1 MDYKLLLISND
12 DQRLI
17 LHFINFILKLILS
30 IMMTKKTAFTTQELL
45 KFNDEDFKR
54 YIFFL
59 QDILKEKLDY
69 GESIDEILDKE
80 DPFETLEPFLSEE
93 VYPILVLAM
102 INNIRTETVMQA
114 LTEGFNK
121 GRDDYNSK
129 QK

>member
-1 MDYKLLLISND
+1 MDYKLLLISNG

-30 IMMTKKTAFTTQELL
+30 IIMTKKTAFTTQELL

-54 YIFFL
+54 YIFLL

>member
-1 MDYKLLLISND
+1 LDYKLLLISNG

-30 IMMTKKTAFTTQELL
+30 IIMTKKTAFTTQELL

-54 YIFFL
+54 YIFLL

>member
-30 IMMTKKTAFTTQELL
+30 IMMIKKTALTTQELL
-45 KFNDEDFKR
+45 KFNNEDFKR
-54 YIFFL
+54 YIFLL
-59 QDILKEKLDY
+59 QDILKEKLDS

>member
-30 IMMTKKTAFTTQELL
+30 IMMTKKTALTTQELL
-45 KFNDEDFKR
+45 KFNNEDFKR
-54 YIFFL
+54 YIFLL
-59 QDILKEKLDY
+59 QDILKEKLDS
-69 GESIDEILDKE
+69 GASIDEILDKE

>member
-1 MDYKLLLISND
+1 LDYKLLLISND

-30 IMMTKKTAFTTQELL
+30 IMMTKKTALTTQELL
-45 KFNDEDFKR
+45 KFNNEDFKR
-54 YIFFL
+54 YIFLL
-59 QDILKEKLDY
+59 QDILKEKLDS
-69 GESIDEILDKE
+69 GASIDEILDKE

>member
-1 MDYKLLLISND
+1 MDYKLLLISNG

-30 IMMTKKTAFTTQELL
+30 IIMTKKTAFTTQELL

-54 YIFFL
+54 YIFLL
-59 QDILKEKLDY
+59 QDILKEKLDS

>member
-1 MDYKLLLISND
+1 MDYKLLLISNG

-30 IMMTKKTAFTTQELL
+30 IIMTKKTAFTTQELL

-54 YIFFL
+54 YIFLL
-59 QDILKEKLDY
+59 QDLLKEKLDS

>member
-1 MDYKLLLISND
+1 MDYKLLLISNG

-30 IMMTKKTAFTTQELL
+30 IMMTKKTALTTQELL
-45 KFNDEDFKR
+45 KFNNEDFKR
-54 YIFFL
+54 YIFLL
-59 QDILKEKLDY
+59 QDILKEKLDH

-114 LTEGFNK
+114 LIEGFNK

>member
-30 IMMTKKTAFTTQELL
+30 IIMIKKTALTTQELL
-45 KFNDEDFKR
+45 KFNNEDFKR
-54 YIFFL
+54 YIFLL
-59 QDILKEKLDY
+59 QDILKEKLDS
-69 GESIDEILDKE
+69 GASIDEILDKE

>member
-30 IMMTKKTAFTTQELL
+30 IMMIKKTALTTQELL
-45 KFNDEDFKR
+45 KFNNEDFKR
-54 YIFFL
+54 YIFLL
-59 QDILKEKLDY
+59 QDILKEKLDS
-69 GESIDEILDKE
+69 GASIDEILDKE

>member
-1 MDYKLLLISND
+1 MDYKLLLISNG

-30 IMMTKKTAFTTQELL
+30 IIMTKKTAFTTQELL
-45 KFNDEDFKR
+45 KFNNEDFKR
-54 YIFFL
+54 YIFLL
-59 QDILKEKLDY
+59 QDILKEKLDS

>member
-1 MDYKLLLISND
+1 MDYKLLLISNG

-17 LHFINFILKLILS
+17 LHFIDFILRLILS
-30 IMMTKKTAFTTQELL
+30 IIMTKKTAFTTQELL

-54 YIFFL
+54 YIFLL

>member
-1 MDYKLLLISND
+1 LDYKLLLISNG

-30 IMMTKKTAFTTQELL
+30 IIMTKKTAFTTQELL

-54 YIFFL
+54 YIFLL
-59 QDILKEKLDY
+59 QDILKEKLDS

>member
-1 MDYKLLLISND
+1 MDYKLLLISNG

-30 IMMTKKTAFTTQELL
+30 IMMIKKTALTTQELL
-45 KFNDEDFKR
+45 KFNNEDFKR
-54 YIFFL
+54 YIFLL
-59 QDILKEKLDY
+59 QDILKEKLDS

>member
-1 MDYKLLLISND
+1 MDYKLLLISNG

-30 IMMTKKTAFTTQELL
+30 IIMTKKTAFTTQELL

-54 YIFFL
+54 YIFLL
-59 QDILKEKLDY
+59 QDLLKEKLDS

-114 LTEGFNK
+114 LTEGFKK

>member
-17 LHFINFILKLILS
+17 PHFINFILKLILY
-30 IMMTKKTAFTTQELL
+30 IMMTKKTALTTKELL
-45 KFNDEDFKR
+45 KFNNEDFKR
-54 YIFFL
+54 YIFLL
-59 QDILKEKLDY
+59 QDILKEKLDS
-69 GESIDEILDKE
+69 GASIDEILDKE

>member
-1 MDYKLLLISND
+1 MDYKLLLISNG

-30 IMMTKKTAFTTQELL
+30 IIMTKKTAFTTQELL

-54 YIFFL
+54 YIFLL
-59 QDILKEKLDY
+59 QDTLKEKLDY

-93 VYPILVLAM
+93 VYPILV
-102 INNIRTETVMQA
+102 
-114 LTEGFNK
+114 
-121 GRDDYNSK
+121 
-129 QK
+129 

>member
-1 MDYKLLLISND
+1 MDYKLLLISNG

-54 YIFFL
+54 YIFLL
-59 QDILKEKLDY
+59 QDILKEKLDS

>member
-1 MDYKLLLISND
+1 
-12 DQRLI
+12 
-17 LHFINFILKLILS
+17 
-30 IMMTKKTAFTTQELL
+30 MMTKKTALTTQEVL
-45 KFNDEDFKR
+45 KFNNEDFKR
-54 YIFFL
+54 YIFLL
-59 QDILKEKLDY
+59 QDILKEKLDS
-69 GESIDEILDKE
+69 GVSIDEILDKE

>member
-1 MDYKLLLISND
+1 MDYKLLLISNG

-30 IMMTKKTAFTTQELL
+30 IIMTKKTAFTTQELL

-54 YIFFL
+54 YIFLL
-59 QDILKEKLDY
+59 QDILKEKLDH

>member
-30 IMMTKKTAFTTQELL
+30 IIMTKKTAFTTQELL

-54 YIFFL
+54 YIFLL
-59 QDILKEKLDY
+59 QDILKEKLDS
-69 GESIDEILDKE
+69 GASIDEILDKE